1 LLIKFEPTGK
11 GLSFLAI
18 NKAIDEMLTSMVKTK
33 ESLNDPQ
40 KNGSD
45 QFSNFMLPGSAD
57 SVPDSV
63 VMNGDKLYGAATG
76 LFAD

>member
-1 LLIKFEPTGK
+1 
-11 GLSFLAI
+11 
-18 NKAIDEMLTSMVKTK
+18 MLTSMVKTK